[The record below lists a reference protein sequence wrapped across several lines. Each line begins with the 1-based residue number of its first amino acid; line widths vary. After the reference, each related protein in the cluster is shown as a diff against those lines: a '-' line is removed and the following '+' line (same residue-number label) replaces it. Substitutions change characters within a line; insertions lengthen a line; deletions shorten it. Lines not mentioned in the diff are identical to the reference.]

1 MAYVLGFFT
10 ADGNMIRNKR
20 GAHFIEFT
28 STDKVIIYEIR
39 KALGSNLTV
48 SEYNAKNKDYK
59 TRYRLQIGSKEIFKD
74 LLKLGLT
81 PKKSKTIKLPPVPN
95 KYLPHFLRG
104 YFDGDGCVNVCTYKR
119 RNRKSLSTIINSSFT
134 SGSKRILL
142 EIKNQLSKLGILK
155 GGTLY
160 FHSNAHR
167 LRYSIMDTFR
177 LYEFMYGNLKNN
189 LFLERKKIKFEK
201 YFARR

>member
-28 STDKVIIYEIR
+28 STDKEIIYEIR
-39 KALGSNLTV
+39 KALDSNLTT
-48 SEYNAKNKDYK
+48 SEYNAKNKNYK

-81 PKKSKTIKLPPVPN
+81 PRKSKTIKLPPVPN
-95 KYLPHFLRG
+95 KYLSNFLRG
-104 YFDGDGCVNVCTYKR
+104 YFDGDGCVNICTYQRK
-119 RNRKSLSTIINSSFT
+119 NRKKSSTIINSGFT
-134 SGSKRILL
+134 SGSRKILL
-142 EIKNQLSKLGILK
+142 EIKNKLTKLGILK

-160 FHSNAHR
+160 FHSDAHR
-167 LRYSIMDTFR
+167 LNFSIKDSFG
-177 LYEFMYGNLKNN
+177 LYKFMYENLTSN
-189 LFLERKKIKFEK
+189 LFLKRKKIKFEK
-201 YFARR
+201 YFIRR